1 MQQSQLGCKRR
12 LELKRPQPKKRVT
25 FKRQLEQC
33 HWLDDTHY
41 ATPAKKV
48 PREAYKPN
56 KKKRDDGDGQPRETT
71 RREFTDEEKMR
82 KLERS
87 QETAEQCATKDT
99 AEGCLLLLD
108 RLRQH
113 AIDIWVPTAFAALN
127 EDVQRQEGKPEPD
140 GLVLGLTGDW
150 SNGC

>member
-1 MQQSQLGCKRR
+1 MQPPQVGCKRR
-12 LELKRPQPKKRVT
+12 LELGHPQPQKRVV
-25 FKRQLEQC
+25 FKRKLELY

-48 PREAYKPN
+48 PREAYKP
-56 KKKRDDGDGQPRETT
+56 KKPKKPDDQKGQPSPPT
-71 RREFTDEEKMR
+71 RREFTDEEKKH

-87 QETAEQCATKDT
+87 QDTAEECATNDT

-113 AIDIWVPTAFAALN
+113 AIDLWVTTAYAALT
-127 EDVQRQEGKPEPD
+127 EDVQRREGEPEPD
-140 GLVLGLTGDW
+140 GLVLGIDR
-150 SNGC
+150 